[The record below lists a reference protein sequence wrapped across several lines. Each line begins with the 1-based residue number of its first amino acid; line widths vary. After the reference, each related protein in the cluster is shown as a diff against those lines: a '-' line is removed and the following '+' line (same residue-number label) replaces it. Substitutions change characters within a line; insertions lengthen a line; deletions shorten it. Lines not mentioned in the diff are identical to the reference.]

1 MLNFP
6 PTTTQVRQLMRE
18 KEATLRLTLTEFS
31 TTNVEDS
38 PLKTLDPLIDKGFSD
53 LLQLSSRHKY
63 M

>member
-1 MLNFP
+1 
-6 PTTTQVRQLMRE
+6 MRE